1 MIKALSL
8 ITAVCAMACSAA
20 AQLQFEGVNPEDMTL
35 REYFAAEN
43 QNYNKS
49 IIYIFYNGN
58 ECYQCPQT
66 IALTEQ
72 IYNQYY
78 AGRYSM
84 FVIDYANDDEYN
96 FIQAY
101 HLNEPLAI
109 VLVRIE
115 DGQSVG
121 WHKISNPQNMIEA
134 PEDYTQYLTEEI
146 NNYLGYAE

>member
-1 MIKALSL
+1 MKKILSL
-8 ITAVCAMACSAA
+8 IFVMSAMAFSAA
-20 AQLQFEGVNPEDMTL
+20 AQLQFEGVNPQDMSL
-35 REYFAAEN
+35 QEYFAAEN

-66 IALTEQ
+66 IAMTEQ

-109 VLVRIE
+109 VLVRVE

-146 NNYLGYAE
+146 NNYLGFSE